1 MDVTVDYLVVC
12 SGETDLSGQ
21 MGLIELLT
29 ETLKSALESVD
40 EEPPET
46 EALEQQIAIRYTK
59 IREDSRWACG
69 FSVTFD
75 STEER
80 MEDLINNFSEFVA
93 DYTADCTDDRI
104 KHLLKLNDPQLQRTL
119 RDYGKEI
126 FEIEMKLREALSLI
140 FADTYGKDFYELLN
154 ETNVTPVTPPPQ
166 RTAKL
171 MNKSYENEFFHLVFS
186 QYIHINNSKKSDL
199 DRDKIEEYIEQAED
213 LEDLSQL
220 ITPKQPITKTG
231 YVDFLESLKKRVDPI
246 EKLRNCVAH
255 NRSIPEDI
263 IKNYKEAKGPLLEK
277 INEFLNSQTSHEAIY
292 ETETRN

>member
-1 MDVTVDYLVVC
+1 MAVAVDYLVVC
-12 SGETDLSGQ
+12 SGEMDLSGE

-40 EEPPET
+40 DEPPADEV
-46 EALEQQIAIRYTK
+46 LEQLITIRYTK
-59 IREDSRWACG
+59 TREDSRWACG

-75 STEER
+75 SGEER
-80 MEDLINNFSEFVA
+80 MNDLINNFSEFVA

-126 FEIEMKLREALSLI
+126 FDIEMKLREALSLI
-140 FADTYGKDFYELLN
+140 FIDTYGKDFYDFVN
-154 ETNVTPVTPPPQ
+154 ETTINPIAPPS
-166 RTAKL
+166 AKQ
-171 MNKSYENEFFHLVFS
+171 MSESYENQFFFLLFS
-186 QYIHINNSKKSDL
+186 HYIRINNPKQPDI
-199 DRDKIEEYIEQAED
+199 DRNSIEEYIEQAED
-213 LEDLSQL
+213 LEDLSRL
-220 ITPKQPITKTG
+220 ITFKQPITKTE

-263 IKNYKEAKGPLLEK
+263 LAHYETVSELLLEE
-277 INEFLNSQTSHEAIY
+277 IDDFF
-292 ETETRN
+292 